1 MWNENRE
8 PKRKVVRYHTSGDVI
23 KGILPEGGE
32 LEVQHGIVYY
42 DSQGNPQIHPTPGDT
57 IIGREVD
64 YVHSPEGIKVVET
77 DYSPDAYK
85 PDGDTR
91 YPQCV
96 DIDGKSWRVEEV
108 LVKHLRSQRYLLE
121 RESSSEDKPPSL
133 CYLTTACVDAM
144 GLPDDCLELG
154 TLRWFRDRVLLPTK
168 EGKRAVRQYYDE
180 APEIVQAVNRDAE
193 AGGVWKSV
201 YRDVATAVRMVLSG
215 DYQGAFSHYREMAQ
229 RLRSDF
235 V

>member
-1 MWNENRE
+1 MDTLRQLSGEE
-8 PKRKVVRYHTSGDVI
+8 PPKRGF
-23 KGILPEGGE
+23 
-32 LEVQHGIVYY
+32 
-42 DSQGNPQIHPTPGDT
+42 
-57 IIGREVD
+57 
-64 YVHSPEGIKVVET
+64 
-77 DYSPDAYK
+77 
-85 PDGDTR
+85 
-91 YPQCV
+91 
-96 DIDGKSWRVEEV
+96 
-108 LVKHLRSQRYLLE
+108 
-121 RESSSEDKPPSL
+121 
-133 CYLTTACVDAM
+133 CYLTTACVDSM
-144 GLPDDCLELG
+144 GLPDGCLELG

-201 YRDVATAVRMVLSG
+201 YRDVATAMRMVLSG